1 MIAPRWRSLD
11 ELFESVA
18 RAEVAEREL
27 AVLREQIG
35 PQGLA
40 DLTDRLRLT
49 QERDHLRA
57 LLREAIEDGC
67 QCHCC
72 GPPDEWYRRVR
83 KALGEER

>member
-1 MIAPRWRSLD
+1 MTALVIRRVIRLVVVLAGVSLVTFAILQVSGDPVALMMPEAP
-11 ELFESVA
+11 ES
-18 RAEVAEREL
+18 
-27 AVLREQIG
+27 
-35 PQGLA
+35 
-40 DLTDRLRLT
+40 D
-49 QERDHLRA
+49 RA